1 LHLSLQSLN
10 YLDDHPKQLRM
21 DSISFSIS
29 ELFHQYHMH
38 VNVLKWTGVIVL
50 LGLTTS
56 TLGVSSN
63 LFHMEKSYWNESECI
78 RIHGQQNFNQTL
90 CSHIRSF
97 RLPQEYY
104 PTVCKYGNRT
114 ILDNRQF
121 LDLKSSI
128 KWISLFI
135 TQWSYLLSIRQHIT
149 RAMYQ
154 ASNAE

>member
-1 LHLSLQSLN
+1 MSLQSLN
-10 YLDDHPKQLRM
+10 SLDVHPKQLRM
-21 DSISFSIS
+21 DSISSSIS

-38 VNVLKWTGVIVL
+38 INVLKWTGVIVL
-50 LGLTTS
+50 LGLTAS

-63 LFHMEKSYWNESECI
+63 LFHMEKWCWNESDCI
-78 RIHGQQNFNQTL
+78 RIHGQPNFNQTL

-97 RLPQEYY
+97 QLPREYY
-104 PTVCKYGNRT
+104 ATVCKYGNRT

-121 LDLKSSI
+121 LNLKPSI
-128 KWISLFI
+128 KWISLSI
-135 TQWSYLLSIRQHIT
+135 TQWSYLLPIRQHIT

>member
-1 LHLSLQSLN
+1 
-10 YLDDHPKQLRM
+10 
-21 DSISFSIS
+21 
-29 ELFHQYHMH
+29 MH
-38 VNVLKWTGVIVL
+38 INVLKWTGVIVL
-50 LGLTTS
+50 LGLTAS

-78 RIHGQQNFNQTL
+78 RIHEQPNFNQTL

-97 RLPQEYY
+97 RLPHEYY
-104 PTVCKYGNRT
+104 ATVCKYRNRT
-114 ILDNRQF
+114 ILDIRQF
-121 LDLKSSI
+121 LNLKPNI
-128 KWISLFI
+128 KGISLSI

>member
-1 LHLSLQSLN
+1 
-10 YLDDHPKQLRM
+10 M
-21 DSISFSIS
+21 
-29 ELFHQYHMH
+29 
-38 VNVLKWTGVIVL
+38 L
-50 LGLTTS
+50 LGLTAS

-78 RIHGQQNFNQTL
+78 RIHGQPNFNQTL

-104 PTVCKYGNRT
+104 ATVCTYGNRT
-114 ILDNRQF
+114 ILDISQF
-121 LDLKSSI
+121 LNLKPSI
-128 KWISLFI
+128 KGISLSI

-154 ASNAE
+154 LAVKNNPNKGGNKFYVFRLFFMSPSDKDIVN

>member
-1 LHLSLQSLN
+1 MSLQSLN
-10 YLDDHPKQLRM
+10 SLDDQPKQLRM
-21 DSISFSIS
+21 GSISSSIS
-29 ELFHQYHMH
+29 ELYHQYHMH
-38 VNVLKWTGVIVL
+38 INVLKWTGIIVL

-63 LFHMEKSYWNESECI
+63 LFHMEKSYWNESDCI
-78 RIHGQQNFNQTL
+78 RIHGQPNFNQRL

-104 PTVCKYGNRT
+104 ATVCKYGNRT
-114 ILDNRQF
+114 ILDIRQF
-121 LDLKSSI
+121 LNLKPSI
-128 KWISLFI
+128 KWISLSI

-154 ASNAE
+154 ASSEE